1 MRKIIAASLLATA
14 AVIAPSLGVPTASAS
29 TQNVWHN
36 YYPNY
41 FTSEQSC
48 NNRGY
53 AMTTPGHPGYV
64 PGIIAYYCYYTGPKW
79 SMDVLD

>member
-1 MRKIIAASLLATA
+1 MSSQLVFIVRAAF
-14 AVIAPSLGVPTASAS
+14 V
-29 TQNVWHN
+29 
-36 YYPNY
+36 Y

-53 AMTTPGHPGYV
+53 AMTTPGHAGYIPGM
-64 PGIIAYYCYYTGPKW
+64 IAYYCYYTGPKW